1 MEKNKVYT
9 QEEVL
14 KNIETYRKKEEDLIN
29 QRKDINK
36 ELLNVRKQKEHWINL
51 DLSQLKLL

>member
-1 MEKNKVYT
+1 MEKYT

-14 KNIETYRKKEEDLIN
+14 KNIETFRKAEEDLIN
-29 QRKDINK
+29 QRKELNK
-36 ELLNVRKQKEHWINL
+36 NLHNVRKQKEHWISL

>member
-1 MEKNKVYT
+1 MKEQIYT

-14 KNIETYRKKEEDLIN
+14 KNINIFKQKEEDLIN
-29 QRKDINK
+29 QRKELNK
-36 ELLNVRKQKEHWINL
+36 TLLNVIKQKEHWESL

>member
-1 MEKNKVYT
+1 MKEQIYT

-14 KNIETYRKKEEDLIN
+14 KNINIFKQKEEDLIN
-29 QRKDINK
+29 QRKELNK
-36 ELLNVRKQKEHWINL
+36 TLLNVRKQKEHWESL